1 MSLTLGTLTLDGPA
15 ALAPMAGYTDAGFR
29 VLCREQGCALG
40 VSEMVSAEG
49 LLRGGW
55 ATARLMRIV
64 EEERPVA
71 VQLYGHDPE
80 RMAEAAA
87 VCEAEAAPD
96 LIDLNMGCPVK
107 KVVRR
112 GAGVALMRDTARA
125 VRMTAGVRAAVSCPV
140 TAKIRAGWSA
150 DELNALA
157 FAEAIQDAGADAI
170 TIHART
176 RAQVHSGEAD
186 WGLIGQLRERLRI
199 PVLGN
204 GGVRTAADAVDMLE
218 TTGVPALMVGRAAIG
233 NPWLFR
239 EIRAALD
246 GRTVAPPTADELRD
260 VIGRHLDALIQAN
273 EELGLEGAEGR
284 ACAHFRGHL
293 VKYTAG
299 RHRSVAF
306 RRRLNDL
313 GSRAAVMEALELVLA
328 E

>member
-1 MSLTLGTLTLDGPA
+1 MTLTLGPLSLDGPA

-49 LLRGGW
+49 LLRGGR
-55 ATARLMRIV
+55 ATARLMRIADG
-64 EEERPVA
+64 ERPVGI
-71 VQLYGHDPE
+71 QLYGPDPV

-87 VCEAEAAPD
+87 VAEAEAAPD

-107 KVVRR
+107 KVVRKGS
-112 GAGVALMRDTARA
+112 GAALMRDTP
-125 VRMTAGVRAAVSCPV
+125 RAAEMVARVRDAVDCPV

-150 DELNALA
+150 DERNALP
-157 FAEAIQDAGADAI
+157 FAEALQDAGVDAI
-170 TIHART
+170 TVHART
-176 RAQVHSGEAD
+176 RSQVHSGEAD
-186 WGLIGQLRERLRI
+186 WDLIAELRERLSV
-199 PVLGN
+199 PVIGN
-204 GGVRTAADAVDMLE
+204 GGVKTAADAVRLLE
-218 TTGVPALMVGRAAIG
+218 STGVPALMIGRAAIG

-239 EIRAALD
+239 EIRAAVR
-246 GRTVAPPTADELRD
+246 GEAAPPPTADELRD
-260 VIGRHLDALIQAN
+260 VIGRHLDALIRAN
-273 EELGLEGAEGR
+273 VEARVSGAEGR

-306 RRRLNDL
+306 RRQLNDL
-313 GSRAAVMEALELVLA
+313 GSRAAVMDALELVLA

>member
-1 MSLTLGTLTLDGPA
+1 MTLTIGTLTLDGPT

-29 VLCREQGCALG
+29 VLCREQGCGLV

-55 ATARLMRIV
+55 ATARLMRIIDD
-64 EEERPVA
+64 ERPVG

-80 RMAEAAA
+80 RVAEAAA
-87 VCEAEAAPD
+87 ACEAEAAPD

-112 GAGVALMRDTARA
+112 GAGVALMRDTSRA

-140 TAKIRAGWSA
+140 TVKIRSGWSA
-150 DELNALA
+150 DEQNALP

-170 TIHART
+170 TVHART
-176 RAQVHSGEAD
+176 RAQIHSGEAD

-204 GGVRTAADAVDMLE
+204 GGVRTAEDAVDMLE
-218 TTGVPALMVGRAAIG
+218 TTGVPGLMVGRAAIG

-239 EIRAALD
+239 EIRAAVD
-246 GRTVAPPTADELRD
+246 GGIAAPPH
-260 VIGRHLDALIQAN
+260 GR
-273 EELGLEGAEGR
+273 R
-284 ACAHFRGHL
+284 A
-293 VKYTAG
+293 AG
-299 RHRSVAF
+299 RDRSPPRRADPGERGAGARGGRGPGLRPLPRSPGQVHRGTPSLGRLPAAAQRPRLAG
-306 RRRLNDL
+306 RRD
-313 GSRAAVMEALELVLA
+313 GSPGVGPG
-328 E
+328 